1 MALQLK
7 KISVPLAPFTLE
19 VDVEIRG
26 RLTAIF
32 GPSGA
37 GKTTLLDLV
46 AGLRPAQS
54 AFIQLDARVLTDTSH
69 GVFVPS
75 RHRGIGYVPQ
85 DLALFPHLSVR
96 QNLLYGQKSGQS
108 ANPALTLDRVVE
120 VLEIQSLVQRRV
132 TDLSGG
138 EKQRVAIARALL
150 SSPRLLLLDEPLAS
164 LDLPLRSRI
173 IPYLTRIRDEFQV
186 PMLYVTHDRSETL
199 ALADEMV
206 VLINGKVEQSG
217 PVQDLFNRPAS
228 PAVAGVLAVET
239 IANGHIEKIENGL
252 ATVTVGPLTLEA
264 VAPNLP
270 AAARD
275 VYVCIRAENVVILKG
290 IDVANSARNHLPGI
304 IRLLGNEGPLVRVEL
319 DCGFPLTALLTAQSC
334 EEMKL
339 APGERVIAQ
348 LKAQHVHLIARWR
361 QSSST
366 FSPATSQSQ

>member
-7 KISVPLAPFTLE
+7 KISVPLASFTLE

-26 RLTAIF
+26 KLTAIF

-54 AFIQLDARVLTDTSH
+54 AFIQLDEQVLTDTSR

-75 RHRGIGYVPQ
+75 RRRGIGYVPQ

-96 QNLLYGQKSGQS
+96 QNLLYGQKFGPG
-108 ANPALTLDRVVE
+108 ANPALTLDRIVE
-120 VLEIQSLVQRRV
+120 VLEIQSLVHRRV

-164 LDLPLRSRI
+164 LDLPLRARI
-173 IPYLTRIRDEFQV
+173 IPYLARIRDEFQV
-186 PMLYVTHDRSETL
+186 PMLYVTHDRFETL

-206 VLINGKVEQSG
+206 VLVNGRVEQSG
-217 PVQDLFNRPAS
+217 PIYELFSRPAS

-239 IANGHIEKIENGL
+239 IAKGQIQKIENGL
-252 ATVTVGPLTLEA
+252 ATLTVGSTTLEA
-264 VAPNLP
+264 VDPKLSGGAL
-270 AAARD
+270 D
-275 VYVCIRAENVVILKG
+275 VYACIRAENVVILKG
-290 IDVANSARNHLPGI
+290 VDVSNSARNHLPGT
-304 IRLLGNEGPLVRVEL
+304 IRMLGNEGPLVRVEL
-319 DCGFPLTALLTAQSC
+319 DCGFPLIALLTRQSC

-339 APGERVIAQ
+339 ALGERVTAQ
-348 LKAQHVHLIARWR
+348 VKAQHVHLISR
-361 QSSST
+361 
-366 FSPATSQSQ
+366 